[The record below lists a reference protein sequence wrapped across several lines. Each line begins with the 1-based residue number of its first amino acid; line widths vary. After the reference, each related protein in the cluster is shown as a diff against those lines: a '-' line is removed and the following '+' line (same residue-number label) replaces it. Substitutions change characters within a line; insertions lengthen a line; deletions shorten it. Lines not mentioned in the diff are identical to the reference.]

1 MPAIARPPRQLPA
14 ASPSRLSARP
24 PGQLPAWPLYLL
36 FAAFPLWWVT
46 GLAAFAVILVAVP
59 MAVLL
64 LQRGRT
70 AVPPAFWLWVGFLV
84 WACAAALE
92 LSSGTRLIGFG
103 VRMSNY
109 LGSTVVFLYVYNA
122 RERLTDRTVLRVL
135 LLFFAFVVFGGY
147 LGMLLPHGSL
157 HTPAESLLPKNIA
170 QNEYVHSLVHP
181 SFAEV
186 QQPYGSPRAFYRP
199 SAPFPYTN
207 SWGCNVA
214 LLVPLVIASITMA
227 RRRGARLVPLA
238 LLAAACLP
246 AFATLNRGMFLALGV
261 LLGYAALRLAAR
273 GQLVPLVTIVAGTAL
288 GLVTAISTGVL
299 ADLQTRLHYSR
310 TNLGRQTIYR
320 EAFDGAL
327 QSPVFGHGAPQPSQ
341 TLTVSVGT
349 QGQVWN
355 VMYSYGFIALAIFM
369 GWFVLAMLLSW
380 RAGNQ
385 ARLWMHA
392 GLFVCCLTFFYYGYD
407 GIQLTVAMVT
417 AALALRPSGQDAA
430 APEPAGGSVP

>member
-1 MPAIARPPRQLPA
+1 MLGAAR
-14 ASPSRLSARP
+14 SDPSRFSIAPADAARFGTASP
-24 PGQLPAWPLYLL
+24 PGQLPAWPLFLL
-36 FAAFPLWWVT
+36 FAAFPMWWVA
-46 GLAAFAVILVAVP
+46 GLAAFAVILTAVP
-59 MAVLL
+59 MLVLL
-64 LQRGRT
+64 VQRGRI
-70 AVPPAFWLWVGFLV
+70 ALPPAFWLWIGFLV

-92 LSSGTRLIGFG
+92 LSTTTRLIGFG
-103 VRMSNY
+103 VRLSNY

-122 RERLTDRTVLRVL
+122 RERLTDRTVLRAL
-135 LLFFAFVVFGGY
+135 MLFFAFVVFGGY
-147 LGMLLPHGSL
+147 LGVLMPHGSL
-157 HTPAESLLPKNIA
+157 HTPAESLLPTNIA

-186 QQPYGSPRAFYRP
+186 QQPYGSPRAFHRP

-214 LLVPLVIASITMA
+214 LLVPLVIAAITLA
-227 RRRGARLVPLA
+227 RKRSSRLVPLA
-238 LLAAACLP
+238 LLAAACVP
-246 AFATLNRGMFLALGV
+246 AFATLNRGMFLAIAV
-261 LLGYAALRLAAR
+261 VLGYGALRLAVR
-273 GQLVPLVTIVAGTAL
+273 GQLVPLITIAAGSLL
-288 GLVTAISTGVL
+288 GIAVAISTGVL

-355 VMYSYGFIALAIFM
+355 VMYSYGFVALALFL
-369 GWFVLAMLLSW
+369 GWFLIATLLSW

-407 GIQLTVAMVT
+407 GTQLTVAMVT
-417 AALALRPSGQDAA
+417 AALALRLAYAQATDTS
-430 APEPAGGSVP
+430 

>member
-1 MPAIARPPRQLPA
+1 MPMPASTRPPK
-14 ASPSRLSARP
+14 
-24 PGQLPAWPLYLL
+24 QLPAWPLFLL
-36 FAAFPLWWVT
+36 FAAFPLWWVG

-59 MAVLL
+59 MALLL

-92 LSSGTRLIGFG
+92 LSSTTRLIGFG
-103 VRMSNY
+103 VRLSNY

-122 RERLTDRTVLRVL
+122 RERLTDRVMLRAL
-135 LLFFAFVVFGGY
+135 LIFFAFVVFGGY
-147 LGMLLPHGSL
+147 LGLLLPHGSL
-157 HTPAESLLPKNIA
+157 HTPAESLLPTNIA
-170 QNEYVHSLVHP
+170 RNEYVQALVHP

-214 LLVPLVIASITMA
+214 LLVPLVIAAITLA
-227 RRRGARLVPLA
+227 RKRRSRLVPLA

-246 AFATLNRGMFLALGV
+246 AFATLNRGMFLAIGV

-273 GQLVPLVTIVAGTAL
+273 GQLIPLATIVGGSVL
-288 GLVTAISTGVL
+288 GIVTAISTGVL

-320 EAFDGAL
+320 EAFDGAV
-327 QSPVFGHGAPQPSQ
+327 QSPIFGHGAPQPSQ
-341 TLTVSVGT
+341 TLTVSIGT

-355 VMYSYGFIALAIFM
+355 VMYSYGFIALAFFL
-369 GWFVLAMLLSW
+369 GWFLLAMLLSW
-380 RAGNQ
+380 RSGNQ

-392 GLFVCCLTFFYYGYD
+392 GLFVCCMTFFYYGYD

-417 AALALRPSGQDAA
+417 AALALRPAEQPTPT
-430 APEPAGGSVP
+430 APLPRELAGT

>member
-1 MPAIARPPRQLPA
+1 MSSAAAIQRTGRPAGASYRFGAVPPA
-14 ASPSRLSARP
+14 
-24 PGQLPAWPLYLL
+24 GQLPAWPLFLL
-36 FAAFPLWWVT
+36 FAAFPLWWVS
-46 GLAAFAVILVAVP
+46 GLGAFAVILVAVP
-59 MAVLL
+59 MLVLL
-64 LQRGRT
+64 VQRGRV
-70 AVPPAFWLWVGFLV
+70 ALPAAYWLWIAFLI

-103 VRMSNY
+103 VRFSNY

-122 RERLTDRTVLRVL
+122 RERLTDRRVLRALV
-135 LLFFAFVVFGGY
+135 LFFAFVVFGGY

-157 HTPAESLLPKNIA
+157 HTPAESLLPTNIA
-170 QNEYVHSLVHP
+170 RNEYVQALVHP

-214 LLVPLVIASITMA
+214 LLVPLVIAAITLA
-227 RRRGARLVPLA
+227 RKRSSRLVPLA

-246 AFATLNRGMFLALGV
+246 AFATLNRGMFLAIGI
-261 LLGYAALRLAAR
+261 LLGYGALRLAAR
-273 GQLVPLVTIVAGTAL
+273 GHLVPLVTIAAGGVL
-288 GLVTAISTGVL
+288 GGLVAVSTGVL
-299 ADLQTRLHYSR
+299 ANLQTRLHYSQ

-327 QSPVFGHGAPQPSQ
+327 QSPIFGHGAPQPSQ

-355 VMYSYGFIALAIFM
+355 VMFSYGFVALGLFL

-385 ARLWMHA
+385 AKLWMHA
-392 GLFVCCLTFFYYGYD
+392 GLFVCCITFFYYGYD

-417 AALALRPSGQDAA
+417 AALALRPA
-430 APEPAGGSVP
+430 APLATSGEI

>member
-1 MPAIARPPRQLPA
+1 
-14 ASPSRLSARP
+14 
-24 PGQLPAWPLYLL
+24 
-36 FAAFPLWWVT
+36 
-46 GLAAFAVILVAVP
+46 
-59 MAVLL
+59 
-64 LQRGRT
+64 
-70 AVPPAFWLWVGFLV
+70 
-84 WACAAALE
+84 
-92 LSSGTRLIGFG
+92 
-103 VRMSNY
+103 
-109 LGSTVVFLYVYNA
+109 
-122 RERLTDRTVLRVL
+122 VLRAL
-135 LLFFAFVVFGGY
+135 MLFFAFVVFGGY
-147 LGMLLPHGSL
+147 LGVLMPHGSL
-157 HTPAESLLPKNIA
+157 HTPAESLLPTNIA

-186 QQPYGSPRAFYRP
+186 QQPYGSPRAFHRP

-214 LLVPLVIASITMA
+214 LLVPLVIAAITLA
-227 RRRGARLVPLA
+227 RKRSSRLVPLA
-238 LLAAACLP
+238 LLAAACVP
-246 AFATLNRGMFLALGV
+246 AFATLNRGMFLAIAV
-261 LLGYAALRLAAR
+261 VLGYGALRLAVR
-273 GQLVPLVTIVAGTAL
+273 GQLVPLITIAAGSLL
-288 GLVTAISTGVL
+288 GIAVAISTGVL

-327 QSPVFGHGAPQPSQ
+327 QSPIFGHGAPQPSQ

-355 VMYSYGFIALAIFM
+355 VMYSYGFIALAFFL

-407 GIQLTVAMVT
+407 GTQLTVAMVT
-417 AALALRPSGQDAA
+417 AALALRPAVERDGEPAPRPLARTAA
-430 APEPAGGSVP
+430 A